1 MAGIAITLILAVGM
15 LGAIWLLLAP
25 RGRKHNRKPQ
35 RTVLPGQL
43 SAAERRRL
51 YQRLGIDPAALAR
64 QRRSNVVW
72 LDPRVE
78 EPRRITDA

>member
-1 MAGIAITLILAVGM
+1 MAGITITLVLAMGM
-15 LGAIWLLLAP
+15 LGAIWLLL
-25 RGRKHNRKPQ
+25 KPK
-35 RTVLPGQL
+35 RRALPDSSRLPGQL

-64 QRRSNVVW
+64 QRRSNVIW

-78 EPRRITDA
+78 EPRRSTDA